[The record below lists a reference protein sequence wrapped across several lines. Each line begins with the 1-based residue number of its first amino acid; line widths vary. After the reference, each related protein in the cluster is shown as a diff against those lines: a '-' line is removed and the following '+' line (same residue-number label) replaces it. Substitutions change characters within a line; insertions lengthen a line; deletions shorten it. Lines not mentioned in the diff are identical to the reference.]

1 MKKIKFSKFDI
12 ALGIGL
18 ILFVLYFLYIKGY
31 IFANFERISPEEA
44 YKWLNKDKNVVVL
57 DVRTYEEYKND
68 GHIKGA
74 ILIPLNQLKDKIDE
88 LKQYKDKK
96 IIVYCRSGNR
106 SVMASRI
113 LSNLGFKVFNM
124 DGGIIAWKEKG
135 LPIEK

>member
-1 MKKIKFSKFDI
+1 LKKIKFSKFDI

>member
-18 ILFVLYFLYIKGY
+18 ILFILYFLYIKGY

>member
-1 MKKIKFSKFDI
+1 M
-12 ALGIGL
+12 
-18 ILFVLYFLYIKGY
+18 FVLYFLYIKGY

>member
-1 MKKIKFSKFDI
+1 MKKIKLSKFDI

-31 IFANFERISPEEA
+31 IFANFERISPKDA
-44 YKWLNKDKNVVVL
+44 YEWIKKDKDVVVL

-124 DGGIIAWKEKG
+124 DGGINAWKEEG
-135 LPIEK
+135 LPIER